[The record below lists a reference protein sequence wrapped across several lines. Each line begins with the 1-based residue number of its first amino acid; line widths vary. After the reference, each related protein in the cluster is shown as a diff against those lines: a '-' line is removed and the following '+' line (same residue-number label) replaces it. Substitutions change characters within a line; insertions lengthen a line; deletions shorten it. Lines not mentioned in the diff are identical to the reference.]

1 MKSLEIPLGKRTKQ
15 YRFFEILPGL
25 LSYGAIILL
34 IVLSFLNTVLAS
46 AYLLLIVL
54 TALVRAVGIAY
65 HTIKGNKE
73 LKRAC
78 AVNWHARLMELG
90 DAEASYKKLKDKNYK
105 EYEFSNHKENLLAIA
120 TNPKKYPKPD
130 EIINAVIITAY
141 TEPFDVIE
149 PTIKALT
156 KVTYDKKNLLIFFAY
171 EERGG
176 EAIEAT
182 VKKLKSLY
190 GDQFMDFV
198 LSKHPKDL
206 PNEVVGKGGNITYA
220 GHRLKEYCDRNK
232 IAYDKVIVT
241 TLDCDNRPHPKYF
254 DAVAY
259 EYIVNENRNNM
270 SYQPVSLFINNIWD
284 VPAPMRVLATGNSF
298 WNIISSMRP
307 HSLRNFASHAQP
319 MDALVEMDFWSVR
332 TIVEDGH
339 QYWRSYFYFGGNY
352 GVVPLHV
359 PIYQDAV
366 LSATY
371 MKTLKAQFI
380 QLRRWAYGASDVA
393 YVGERVF
400 TKQRNVP
407 FWAGFSRFVRLLDG
421 HVTLACVSILIAF
434 GGWVPLIINAEAAR
448 SVAAHQLPDT
458 VSTLQQ
464 IALIGMAIAIFS
476 AFKLLPSRP
485 IRYTRRRN
493 IWMLLQWVLMPVT
506 AIVYSSAAAFTAQ
519 TRLLVGRYLD
529 KFDVTEKATAAINA
543 RQKAT
548 ARKRSKASRVAE
560 K

>member
-105 EYEFSNHKENLLAIA
+105 EYEFSNHKENLLVIA
-120 TNPKKYPKPD
+120 TNSKKYPKPD

-182 VKKLKSLY
+182 IKKLKSLY

-284 VPAPMRVLATGNSF
+284 VPAPMRILATGNSF
-298 WNIISSMRP
+298 WNIISSVRP
-307 HSLRNFASHAQP
+307 HTLRNFASHSQP
-319 MDALVEMDFWSVR
+319 LKALVGMNFWSVR

-339 QYWRSYFYFGGNY
+339 QYWRSYFYFKGNY
-352 GVVPLHV
+352 SVQPILV

-366 LSATY
+366 LSGTLK
-371 MKTLKAQFI
+371 KTLKDQFK
-380 QLRRWAYGASDVA
+380 QLRRWSYGASDIA
-393 YVGERVF
+393 YVAMNIF
-400 TKQRNVP
+400 TKDRDVP
-407 FWAGFSRFVRLLDG
+407 LMPALGRFIRLLDG
-421 HVTLACVSILIAF
+421 HVTLACISFLVAF
-434 GGWVPLIINAEAAR
+434 GGWVPLIVNPRASMLIAAQ
-448 SVAAHQLPDT
+448 QLPDAI
-458 VSTLQQ
+458 SKIQQ
-464 IALIGMAIAIFS
+464 VAMLGIIVTIVISFQIIPKRPARYKWTKSIFM
-476 AFKLLPSRP
+476 F
-485 IRYTRRRN
+485 T
-493 IWMLLQWVLMPVT
+493 QWILMPVT
-506 AIVYSSAAAFTAQ
+506 AILYSALAAYVAQ
-519 TRLLVGRYLD
+519 TRLMFGKYLD
-529 KFDVTEKATAAINA
+529 KFDLTEKITVDSLDKL
-543 RQKAT
+543 KA
-548 ARKRSKASRVAE
+548 KK

>member
-34 IVLSFLNTVLAS
+34 VVLSFLNTVLAS

-73 LKRAC
+73 LKRSC

-90 DAEASYKKLKDKNYK
+90 DAEASYKKLKNKNYK

-120 TNPKKYPKPD
+120 TNSKKYPKPD

-182 VKKLKSLY
+182 AKKLKSLY
-190 GDQFMDFV
+190 GNQFMDFV

-232 IAYDKVIVT
+232 IAYDRVIVT

-284 VPAPMRVLATGNSF
+284 VPAPMRILATGNSF
-298 WNIISSMRP
+298 WNIISSVRP
-307 HSLRNFASHAQP
+307 HTLRNFASHSQP
-319 MDALVEMDFWSVR
+319 LKALVGMNFWSVR

-339 QYWRSYFYFGGNY
+339 QYWRSYFYFKGNY
-352 GVVPLHV
+352 TVQPILV

-366 LSATY
+366 LSGTLK
-371 MKTLKAQFI
+371 KTLKDQFK
-380 QLRRWAYGASDVA
+380 QLRRWSYGASDIA
-393 YVGERVF
+393 YVAMNIF
-400 TKQRNVP
+400 TKDRDVP
-407 FWAGFSRFVRLLDG
+407 LMPALGRFIRLLDG
-421 HVTLACVSILIAF
+421 HVTLACISFLVAF
-434 GGWVPLIINAEAAR
+434 GGWVPLIVNPRASMLIAAQ
-448 SVAAHQLPDT
+448 QLPDAI
-458 VSTLQQ
+458 SKIQQ
-464 IALIGMAIAIFS
+464 VAMLGIIVTIVISFQIIPKRPARYKWTKSIFM
-476 AFKLLPSRP
+476 F
-485 IRYTRRRN
+485 T
-493 IWMLLQWVLMPVT
+493 QWILMPVT
-506 AIVYSSAAAFTAQ
+506 AILYSALAAYVAQ
-519 TRLLVGRYLD
+519 TRLMFGKYLD
-529 KFDVTEKATAAINA
+529 KFDLTEKITVDSLDKL
-543 RQKAT
+543 KA
-548 ARKRSKASRVAE
+548 KK

>member
-90 DAEASYKKLKDKNYK
+90 DAEASYKRLKDKDYK

-120 TNPKKYPKPD
+120 SNPKKYPKPD

-298 WNIISSMRP
+298 WNIISSVRP
-307 HSLRNFASHAQP
+307 HTLRNFASHSQP
-319 MDALVEMDFWSVR
+319 LKALVGMNFWSVR

-339 QYWRSYFYFGGNY
+339 QYWRSYFYFKGNY
-352 GVVPLHV
+352 TVQPILV

-366 LSATY
+366 LSGTLK
-371 MKTLKAQFI
+371 KTLKDQFK
-380 QLRRWAYGASDVA
+380 QLRRWSYGASDIA
-393 YVGERVF
+393 YVAMNIF
-400 TKQRNVP
+400 TKDRDVP
-407 FWAGFSRFVRLLDG
+407 LMPALGRFIRLLDG
-421 HVTLACVSILIAF
+421 HVTLACISFLVAF
-434 GGWVPLIINAEAAR
+434 GGWVPLIVNPRASMLIAAQ
-448 SVAAHQLPDT
+448 QLPDAI
-458 VSTLQQ
+458 SKIQQ
-464 IALIGMAIAIFS
+464 VAMLGIIVTIVISFQIIPKRPARYKWTKSIFM
-476 AFKLLPSRP
+476 F
-485 IRYTRRRN
+485 T
-493 IWMLLQWVLMPVT
+493 QWILMPVT
-506 AIVYSSAAAFTAQ
+506 AILYSALAAYVAQ
-519 TRLLVGRYLD
+519 TRLMFGKYLD
-529 KFDVTEKATAAINA
+529 KFDLTEKITVDSLDKL
-543 RQKAT
+543 KA
-548 ARKRSKASRVAE
+548 KK

>member
-284 VPAPMRVLATGNSF
+284 VPAPMRILATGNSF
-298 WNIISSMRP
+298 WNIISSVRP
-307 HSLRNFASHAQP
+307 HTLRNFASHSQP
-319 MDALVEMDFWSVR
+319 LKALVGMNFWSVR

-339 QYWRSYFYFGGNY
+339 QYWRSYFYFKGNY
-352 GVVPLHV
+352 TVQPILV

-366 LSATY
+366 LSGTLK
-371 MKTLKAQFI
+371 KTLKDQFK
-380 QLRRWAYGASDVA
+380 QLRRWSYGASDIA
-393 YVGERVF
+393 YVAMNIF
-400 TKQRNVP
+400 TKDRDVP
-407 FWAGFSRFVRLLDG
+407 LMPALGRFIRLLDG
-421 HVTLACVSILIAF
+421 HVTLACISFLVAF
-434 GGWVPLIINAEAAR
+434 GGWVPLIVNPRASMLIAAQ
-448 SVAAHQLPDT
+448 QLPDAI
-458 VSTLQQ
+458 SKIQQ
-464 IALIGMAIAIFS
+464 VAMLGIIVTIVISFQIIPKKPARYKWTKSIFM
-476 AFKLLPSRP
+476 F
-485 IRYTRRRN
+485 T
-493 IWMLLQWVLMPVT
+493 QWILMPVT
-506 AIVYSSAAAFTAQ
+506 AILYSALAAYVAQ
-519 TRLLVGRYLD
+519 TRLMFGKYLD
-529 KFDVTEKATAAINA
+529 KFDLTEKITVDSLDKL
-543 RQKAT
+543 KA
-548 ARKRSKASRVAE
+548 KK

>member
-176 EAIEAT
+176 EAIETT

-220 GHRLKEYCDRNK
+220 GHRLKEYCNRNK
-232 IAYDKVIVT
+232 IAYDRVIVT

-284 VPAPMRVLATGNSF
+284 VPAPMRILATGNSF
-298 WNIISSMRP
+298 WNIISSVRP
-307 HSLRNFASHAQP
+307 HTLRNFASHSQP
-319 MDALVEMDFWSVR
+319 LKALVGMNFWSVR

-339 QYWRSYFYFGGNY
+339 QYWRSYFYFKGNY
-352 GVVPLHV
+352 TVQPILV

-366 LSATY
+366 LSGTLK
-371 MKTLKAQFI
+371 KTLKDQFK
-380 QLRRWAYGASDVA
+380 QLRRWSYGASDIA
-393 YVGERVF
+393 YVAMNIF
-400 TKQRNVP
+400 TKDRDVP
-407 FWAGFSRFVRLLDG
+407 LMPALGRFIRLLDG
-421 HVTLACVSILIAF
+421 HVTLACISFLVAF
-434 GGWVPLIINAEAAR
+434 GGWVPLIVNPRASMLIAAQ
-448 SVAAHQLPDT
+448 QLPDAI
-458 VSTLQQ
+458 SKIQQ
-464 IALIGMAIAIFS
+464 VAMLGIIVTIVISFQIIPKRPARYKWTKSIFM
-476 AFKLLPSRP
+476 F
-485 IRYTRRRN
+485 T
-493 IWMLLQWVLMPVT
+493 QWILMPVT
-506 AIVYSSAAAFTAQ
+506 AILYSALAAYVAQ
-519 TRLLVGRYLD
+519 TRLMFGKYLD
-529 KFDVTEKATAAINA
+529 KFDLTEKITVDSLDKL
-543 RQKAT
+543 KA
-548 ARKRSKASRVAE
+548 KK

>member
-176 EAIEAT
+176 EAIENT

-284 VPAPMRVLATGNSF
+284 VPAPMRILATGNSF
-298 WNIISSMRP
+298 WNIISSVRP
-307 HSLRNFASHAQP
+307 HTLRNFASHSQP
-319 MDALVEMDFWSVR
+319 LKALVGMNFWSVR

-339 QYWRSYFYFGGNY
+339 QYWRSYFYFKGNY
-352 GVVPLHV
+352 TVQPILV

-366 LSATY
+366 LSGTLK
-371 MKTLKAQFI
+371 KTLKDQFK
-380 QLRRWAYGASDVA
+380 QLRRWSYGASDIA
-393 YVGERVF
+393 YVAMNIF
-400 TKQRNVP
+400 TKDRDVP
-407 FWAGFSRFVRLLDG
+407 LMPALGRFIRLLDG
-421 HVTLACVSILIAF
+421 HVTLACISFLVAF
-434 GGWVPLIINAEAAR
+434 GGWVPLIVNPRASMLIAAQ
-448 SVAAHQLPDT
+448 QLPDAI
-458 VSTLQQ
+458 SKIQQ
-464 IALIGMAIAIFS
+464 VAMLGIIVTIVISFQIIPKRPARYKWTKSIFM
-476 AFKLLPSRP
+476 F
-485 IRYTRRRN
+485 T
-493 IWMLLQWVLMPVT
+493 QWILMPVT
-506 AIVYSSAAAFTAQ
+506 AILYSALAAYVAQ
-519 TRLLVGRYLD
+519 TRLMFGKYLD
-529 KFDVTEKATAAINA
+529 KFDLTEKITVDSLDKL
-543 RQKAT
+543 KA
-548 ARKRSKASRVAE
+548 KK

>member
-190 GDQFMDFV
+190 GNQFMDFV

-220 GHRLKEYCDRNK
+220 GHRIKEYCDRNK

-298 WNIISSMRP
+298 WNIISSVRP
-307 HSLRNFASHAQP
+307 HTLRNFASHSQP
-319 MDALVEMDFWSVR
+319 LKALVGMNFWSVR

-339 QYWRSYFYFGGNY
+339 QYWRSYFYFKGNY
-352 GVVPLHV
+352 TVQPILV

-366 LSATY
+366 LSGTLK
-371 MKTLKAQFI
+371 KTLKDQFK
-380 QLRRWAYGASDVA
+380 QLRRWSYGASDIA
-393 YVGERVF
+393 YVAMNIF
-400 TKQRNVP
+400 TKDRDVP
-407 FWAGFSRFVRLLDG
+407 LMPALGRFIRLLDG
-421 HVTLACVSILIAF
+421 HVTLACISFLVAF
-434 GGWVPLIINAEAAR
+434 GGWVPLIVNPRASMLIAAQ
-448 SVAAHQLPDT
+448 QLPDAI
-458 VSTLQQ
+458 SKIQQ
-464 IALIGMAIAIFS
+464 VAMLGIIVTIVISFQIIPKRPARYKWTKSIFM
-476 AFKLLPSRP
+476 F
-485 IRYTRRRN
+485 T
-493 IWMLLQWVLMPVT
+493 QWILMPVT
-506 AIVYSSAAAFTAQ
+506 AILYSALAAYVAQ
-519 TRLLVGRYLD
+519 TRLMFGKYLD
-529 KFDVTEKATAAINA
+529 KFDLTEKITVDSLDKL
-543 RQKAT
+543 KA
-548 ARKRSKASRVAE
+548 KK

>member
-90 DAEASYKKLKDKNYK
+90 DAEASYKRLKDKNYK

-120 TNPKKYPKPD
+120 SNPKKYPKPD

-176 EAIEAT
+176 EAIENT

-232 IAYDKVIVT
+232 IAYNKVIVT

-298 WNIISSMRP
+298 WNIISSVRP
-307 HSLRNFASHAQP
+307 HTLRNFASHSQP
-319 MDALVEMDFWSVR
+319 LKALVGMNFWSVR

-339 QYWRSYFYFGGNY
+339 QYWRSYFYFKGNY
-352 GVVPLHV
+352 TVQPILV

-366 LSATY
+366 LSGTLK
-371 MKTLKAQFI
+371 KTLKDQFK
-380 QLRRWAYGASDVA
+380 QLRRWSYGASDIA
-393 YVGERVF
+393 YVAMNIF
-400 TKQRNVP
+400 TKDRDVP
-407 FWAGFSRFVRLLDG
+407 LMPALGRFIRLLDG
-421 HVTLACVSILIAF
+421 HVTLACISFLVAF
-434 GGWVPLIINAEAAR
+434 GGWVPLIVNPRASMLIAAQ
-448 SVAAHQLPDT
+448 QLPDAI
-458 VSTLQQ
+458 SKIQQ
-464 IALIGMAIAIFS
+464 VAMLGIIVTIVISFQIIPKRPARYKWTKSIFM
-476 AFKLLPSRP
+476 F
-485 IRYTRRRN
+485 T
-493 IWMLLQWVLMPVT
+493 QWILMPVT
-506 AIVYSSAAAFTAQ
+506 AILYSALAAYVAQ
-519 TRLLVGRYLD
+519 TRLMFGKYLD
-529 KFDVTEKATAAINA
+529 KFDLTEKITVDSLDKL
-543 RQKAT
+543 KA
-548 ARKRSKASRVAE
+548 KK

>member
-130 EIINAVIITAY
+130 EIINAVIVTAY

-259 EYIVNENRNNM
+259 EYIVNKNRNNM
-270 SYQPVSLFINNIWD
+270 SYQPVALFINNIWD
-284 VPAPMRVLATGNSF
+284 VPAPMRILATGNSF
-298 WNIISSMRP
+298 WNIISSVRP
-307 HSLRNFASHAQP
+307 HTLRNFASHSQP
-319 MDALVEMDFWSVR
+319 LKALVGMNFWSVR

-339 QYWRSYFYFGGNY
+339 QYWRSYFYFKGNY
-352 GVVPLHV
+352 TVQPILV

-366 LSATY
+366 LSGTLK
-371 MKTLKAQFI
+371 KTLKDQFK
-380 QLRRWAYGASDVA
+380 QLRRWSYGASDIA
-393 YVGERVF
+393 YVAMNIF
-400 TKQRNVP
+400 TKDRDVP
-407 FWAGFSRFVRLLDG
+407 LMPALGRFIRLLDG
-421 HVTLACVSILIAF
+421 HVTLACISFLVAF
-434 GGWVPLIINAEAAR
+434 GGWVPLIVNPRASMLIAAQ
-448 SVAAHQLPDT
+448 QLPDAI
-458 VSTLQQ
+458 SKIQQ
-464 IALIGMAIAIFS
+464 VAMLGIIITIVISFQIIPKRPARYKWTKSIFM
-476 AFKLLPSRP
+476 F
-485 IRYTRRRN
+485 T
-493 IWMLLQWVLMPVT
+493 QWILMPVT
-506 AIVYSSAAAFTAQ
+506 AILYSALAAYVAQ
-519 TRLLVGRYLD
+519 TRLMFGKYLD
-529 KFDVTEKATAAINA
+529 KFDLTEKITVDSLDKL
-543 RQKAT
+543 KA
-548 ARKRSKASRVAE
+548 KK

>member
-130 EIINAVIITAY
+130 EIINAVIVTAY

-176 EAIEAT
+176 EAIENT

-298 WNIISSMRP
+298 WNIISSVRP
-307 HSLRNFASHAQP
+307 HTLRNFASHSQP
-319 MDALVEMDFWSVR
+319 LKALVGMNFWSVR

-339 QYWRSYFYFGGNY
+339 QYWRSYFYFKGNY
-352 GVVPLHV
+352 TVQPILV

-366 LSATY
+366 LSGTLK
-371 MKTLKAQFI
+371 KTLKDQFK
-380 QLRRWAYGASDVA
+380 QLRRWSYGASDIA
-393 YVGERVF
+393 YVAMNIF
-400 TKQRNVP
+400 TKDRDVP
-407 FWAGFSRFVRLLDG
+407 LMPALGRFIRLLDG
-421 HVTLACVSILIAF
+421 HVTLACISFLVAF
-434 GGWVPLIINAEAAR
+434 GGWVPLIVNPRASMLIAAQ
-448 SVAAHQLPDT
+448 QLPDAI
-458 VSTLQQ
+458 SKIQQ
-464 IALIGMAIAIFS
+464 VAMLGIIVTIVISFQIIPKRPARYKWTKSIFM
-476 AFKLLPSRP
+476 F
-485 IRYTRRRN
+485 T
-493 IWMLLQWVLMPVT
+493 QWILMPVT
-506 AIVYSSAAAFTAQ
+506 AILYSALAAYVAQ
-519 TRLLVGRYLD
+519 TRLMFGKYLD
-529 KFDVTEKATAAINA
+529 KFDLTEKITVDSLDKL
-543 RQKAT
+543 KA
-548 ARKRSKASRVAE
+548 KK

>member
-130 EIINAVIITAY
+130 EIINAVIVTAY

-182 VKKLKSLY
+182 AKKLKSLY
-190 GDQFMDFV
+190 GNQFMDFV

-232 IAYDKVIVT
+232 IAYDRVIVT

-270 SYQPVSLFINNIWD
+270 SYQPVALFINNIWD
-284 VPAPMRVLATGNSF
+284 VPAPMRILATGNSF
-298 WNIISSMRP
+298 WNIISSVRP
-307 HSLRNFASHAQP
+307 HTLRNFASHSQP
-319 MDALVEMDFWSVR
+319 LKALVGMNFWSVR

-339 QYWRSYFYFGGNY
+339 QYWRSYFYFKGNY
-352 GVVPLHV
+352 TMQPILV

-366 LSATY
+366 LSGTLK
-371 MKTLKAQFI
+371 KTLKDQFK
-380 QLRRWAYGASDVA
+380 QLRRWSYGASDIA
-393 YVGERVF
+393 YVAMNIF
-400 TKQRNVP
+400 TKDRDVP
-407 FWAGFSRFVRLLDG
+407 LMPALGRFIRLLDG
-421 HVTLACVSILIAF
+421 HVTLACISFLVAF
-434 GGWVPLIINAEAAR
+434 GGWVPLIVNPRASMLIAAQ
-448 SVAAHQLPDT
+448 QLPDAI
-458 VSTLQQ
+458 SKIQQ
-464 IALIGMAIAIFS
+464 VAMLGIIITIVISFQIIPKRPARYKCTKSIFM
-476 AFKLLPSRP
+476 F
-485 IRYTRRRN
+485 T
-493 IWMLLQWVLMPVT
+493 QWILMPVT
-506 AIVYSSAAAFTAQ
+506 AILYSALAAYVAQ
-519 TRLLVGRYLD
+519 TRLMFGKYLD
-529 KFDVTEKATAAINA
+529 KFDLTEKITVDSLDKL
-543 RQKAT
+543 KA
-548 ARKRSKASRVAE
+548 KK

>member
-90 DAEASYKKLKDKNYK
+90 DAEASYKRLKDKNYK

-130 EIINAVIITAY
+130 EIINAVIVTAY

-232 IAYDKVIVT
+232 IAYNKVIVT

-298 WNIISSMRP
+298 WNIISSVRP
-307 HSLRNFASHAQP
+307 HTLRNFASHSQP
-319 MDALVEMDFWSVR
+319 LKALVGMNFWSVR

-339 QYWRSYFYFGGNY
+339 QYWRSYFYFKGNY
-352 GVVPLHV
+352 TVQPILV

-366 LSATY
+366 LSGTLK
-371 MKTLKAQFI
+371 KTLKDQFK
-380 QLRRWAYGASDVA
+380 QLRRWSYGASDIA
-393 YVGERVF
+393 YVAMNIF
-400 TKQRNVP
+400 TKDRDVP
-407 FWAGFSRFVRLLDG
+407 LMPALGRFIRLLDG
-421 HVTLACVSILIAF
+421 HVTLACISFLVAF
-434 GGWVPLIINAEAAR
+434 GGWVPLIVNPRASMLIAAQ
-448 SVAAHQLPDT
+448 QLPDAI
-458 VSTLQQ
+458 SKIQQ
-464 IALIGMAIAIFS
+464 VAMLGIIVTIVISFQIIPKRPARYKWTKSIFM
-476 AFKLLPSRP
+476 F
-485 IRYTRRRN
+485 T
-493 IWMLLQWVLMPVT
+493 QWILMPVT
-506 AIVYSSAAAFTAQ
+506 AILYSALAAYVAQ
-519 TRLLVGRYLD
+519 TRLMFGKYLD
-529 KFDVTEKATAAINA
+529 KFDLTEKITVDSLDKL
-543 RQKAT
+543 KA
-548 ARKRSKASRVAE
+548 KK

>member
-90 DAEASYKKLKDKNYK
+90 DAEASYKKLKDKDYK

-120 TNPKKYPKPD
+120 SNPKKYPKPD

-141 TEPFDVIE
+141 IEPFDVIE

-298 WNIISSMRP
+298 WNIISSVRP
-307 HSLRNFASHAQP
+307 HTLRNFASHSQP
-319 MDALVEMDFWSVR
+319 LKALVGMNFWSVR

-339 QYWRSYFYFGGNY
+339 QYWRSYFYFKGNY
-352 GVVPLHV
+352 TVQPILV

-366 LSATY
+366 LSGTLK
-371 MKTLKAQFI
+371 KTLKDQFK
-380 QLRRWAYGASDVA
+380 QLRRWSYGASDIA
-393 YVGERVF
+393 YVAMNIF
-400 TKQRNVP
+400 TKDRDVP
-407 FWAGFSRFVRLLDG
+407 LMPALGRFIRLLDG
-421 HVTLACVSILIAF
+421 HVTLACISFLVAF
-434 GGWVPLIINAEAAR
+434 GGWVPLIVNPRASMLIAAQ
-448 SVAAHQLPDT
+448 QLPDAI
-458 VSTLQQ
+458 SKIQQ
-464 IALIGMAIAIFS
+464 VAMLGIIVTIVISFQIIPKRPARYKWTKSIFM
-476 AFKLLPSRP
+476 F
-485 IRYTRRRN
+485 T
-493 IWMLLQWVLMPVT
+493 QWILMPVT
-506 AIVYSSAAAFTAQ
+506 AILYSALAAYVAQ
-519 TRLLVGRYLD
+519 TRLMFGKYLD
-529 KFDVTEKATAAINA
+529 KFDLTEKITVDSLDKL
-543 RQKAT
+543 KA
-548 ARKRSKASRVAE
+548 KK